1 MFEERSWLRFLAMLG
16 TAIEIMYIDTSYN
29 AAYNTVLYD
38 VMLFY

>member
-1 MFEERSWLRFLAMLG
+1 MVMTKILAILG

-38 VMLFY
+38 IMLLY